1 MPEIFQFK
9 RLIQK
14 YSVPFT
20 LEIETAG
27 TRNDIGEWVNGV
39 PVTSTQRGA
48 IIPLTKQEI
57 YQAGGRLTSADRT
70 LIIDKK
76 VVIPLKSKV
85 FYGGTTYHVEAIVPY
100 GDYGD
105 FNTYTLKSVSAFNEV
120 PS

>member
-1 MPEIFQFK
+1 MPDIYRFK
-9 RLIQK
+9 RLIEK

-20 LEIETAG
+20 LEVETTG
-27 TRNDIGEWVNGV
+27 SRNEIGEWVDGV
-39 PVTSTQRGA
+39 PLITTQRGA
-48 IIPLTKQEI
+48 IIPLTKSEI

-76 VVIPLKSKV
+76 VIIPLKSKV
-85 FYGGTTYHVEAIVPY
+85 LYSGMTYHVEAMIPY

-120 PS
+120 PT